1 MARFEIHGGKPLSGE
16 IRVSGAKNAALKFL
30 AAALLTEEEV
40 RLRNVPEIEDIKRM
54 VEIIRELGVQV
65 DHPEPHQYNI
75 RAASLK
81 TSVLSRELAPK
92 IRPSMLL
99 IGPLLV
105 RTGSATLPHPGG
117 CAIGRRP
124 TDLFVHGFR
133 KLGATVEEGVDER
146 IFRAGTLRGGRFVF
160 PTPSVT
166 ATEALMIMAV
176 RTSGRTELVNVA
188 MEPEIPALAE
198 FLNSCGAKIT
208 GGGTPIII
216 IEGVDRIRGGEI
228 SIMPDRIEAGS
239 FAALAAATKSDLW
252 IRGCNPKHLEVPLL
266 MLEKI
271 GVKFEV
277 ASDSIHV
284 MPSDDLEA
292 MNITTHEYPGFPTD
306 LQAPFT
312 VLLTQAKGVAL
323 VHETIFEGRLFYI
336 EHLNKMGAKIVLSD
350 QHRAVVEGPTPL
362 RGSTL
367 ESPDIRAGL
376 ALVIAALAAKG
387 KSTINNVYQIDRGYE
402 RIEERLRAISAD
414 IRRIE

>member
-1 MARFEIHGGKPLSGE
+1 
-16 IRVSGAKNAALKFL
+16 
-30 AAALLTEEEV
+30 
-40 RLRNVPEIEDIKRM
+40 
-54 VEIIRELGVQV
+54 
-65 DHPEPHQYNI
+65 
-75 RAASLK
+75 
-81 TSVLSRELAPK
+81 
-92 IRPSMLL
+92 
-99 IGPLLV
+99 
-105 RTGSATLPHPGG
+105 
-117 CAIGRRP
+117 
-124 TDLFVHGFR
+124 
-133 KLGATVEEGVDER
+133 
-146 IFRAGTLRGGRFVF
+146 
-160 PTPSVT
+160 
-166 ATEALMIMAV
+166 
-176 RTSGRTELVNVA
+176 

-362 RGSTL
+362 RGATL

-376 ALVIAALAAKG
+376 ALLIAALAAKG